1 MNKDKITETVLI
13 ILCVICFITLMFGLA
28 SGPVYA
34 QEKQPELKL
43 VDTTGYYDYR
53 YHLGIGYDGRKLVEG
68 LTIAGKK
75 EWLGYSVALYD
86 LDYKLIGLYE
96 VRDIGYGKPLGWKYG
111 ASKMRKGY
119 SIGDIEAGL
128 TLDLYFNKRADAL
141 AWGRRKCYMQL
152 IKAVG

>member
-1 MNKDKITETVLI
+1 MKKKLI
-13 ILCVICFITLMFGLA
+13 ESIIIIVMTILMVMLCIYLGTREVKA
-28 SGPVYA
+28 A
-34 QEKQPELKL
+34 EKQPELKL
-43 VDTTGYYDYR
+43 VETTGYYDYR
-53 YHLGIGYDGRKLVEG
+53 YHLGIGYDGRELVEG

-75 EWLGYSVALYD
+75 EWLGYSIALYD

-111 ASKMRKGY
+111 ASKMRKGC